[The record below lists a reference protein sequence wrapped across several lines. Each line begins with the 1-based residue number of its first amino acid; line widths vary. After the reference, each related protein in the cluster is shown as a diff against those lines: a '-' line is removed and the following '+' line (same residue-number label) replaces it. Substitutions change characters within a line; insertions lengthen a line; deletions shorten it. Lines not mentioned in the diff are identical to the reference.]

1 MGYTPTVMSSVPLKR
16 IGGLAKAIVILTIIA
31 AVTAVISAIAS
42 ASVLDDARDYLDGT
56 ITEDE
61 FLDAYTASSALGVV
75 QGPVTIALLV
85 LSIIWM
91 YRIAA
96 NHRAIGRVGTWGPL
110 WAVFG
115 WVLPPLLYIIPFLMF
130 REMWK
135 ASDPAVQ
142 VGSDQWKDRPVSP
155 VVPVWFVVYSL
166 VPIALGLASGENQ
179 FSLLFGDSR
188 DLAEALDDQYTFTVI
203 GAIATLAAAIVYV
216 LLVRGLT
223 ARHRQLTGE
232 ATTPR

>member
-1 MGYTPTVMSSVPLKR
+1 MSSVPLKR
-16 IGGLAKAIVILTIIA
+16 ITGLSKAIVILTIIA
-31 AVTAVISAIAS
+31 AVTAVISTIAS

-96 NHRAIGRVGTWGPL
+96 NHRTLGRVGTWGPL

-135 ASDPAVQ
+135 ASDPSVP
-142 VGSDQWKDRPVSP
+142 VGSADWKERPVSP
-155 VVPVWFVVYSL
+155 VVPAWFVLYSL

-203 GAIATLAAAIVYV
+203 GAIATVAAAIVYV
-216 LLVRGLT
+216 LLVRGLS